1 VTTSPFRLAVASA
14 ALVAGMMAVN
24 ACSSPSAPP
33 SRPPAHQAA
42 AGDAPSDSAK
52 MICEPDA
59 VGEVAVALGVRTSA
73 MPVGT
78 WSDHVYSCKYV
89 YPDGVMVLSVK
100 ELTDEASTT
109 AYYTAAQQALASST
123 SMKVLTQPAFAGP
136 DGSLYVRKDFKVLHV
151 DVAGLPEHLGQ
162 GGYSRA
168 DAAFRVAA
176 AIMSCWTGA

>member
-1 VTTSPFRLAVASA
+1 MQPIRLAVATA
-14 ALVAGMMAVN
+14 ALVLSVMTLD
-24 ACSSPSAPP
+24 ACSSPAAAPAP
-33 SRPPAHQAA
+33 PPAHQAA
-42 AGDAPSDSAK
+42 AAGDAPSESAK
-52 MICEPDA
+52 MICEPEA

-73 MPVGT
+73 VPAGT

-109 AYYTAAQQALASST
+109 AYYTAAQQGLART
-123 SMKVLTQPAFAGP
+123 TQMNVLGQTGFAGP

-151 DVAGLPEHLGQ
+151 DVAGLPQRIGQ
-162 GGYSRA
+162 AGYSRA

-176 AIMSCWTGA
+176 VVMSCWTGG